1 MHQHF
6 IRKTMILSIYIGI
19 VVLLAFGYLIFLSPA
34 TEREKIAACRGLKFT
49 ENNTV
54 FPSFPQDAPDFT
66 VQDSQGNKR
75 SLSSYRGKVV
85 LLNFWATW
93 CPPCVEEVPSLEKL
107 QQDLDSNDFIVLA
120 MASAFDWKD
129 LAKFFPQGTP
139 LTVLLDPPS
148 NKQEILGVIA
158 KAFGIPRIPET
169 FLIDRQGK
177 IRYYFTNTR
186 TWNLSVA
193 QTCIQALIDESN

>member
-1 MHQHF
+1 M
-6 IRKTMILSIYIGI
+6 
-19 VVLLAFGYLIFLSPA
+19 
-34 TEREKIAACRGLKFT
+34 
-49 ENNTV
+49 
-54 FPSFPQDAPDFT
+54 
-66 VQDSQGNKR
+66 
-75 SLSSYRGKVV
+75 

-148 NKQEILGVIA
+148 NKQETLGVIA